1 MLLSSLLTK
10 SLAVKV
16 VLGVAGISATGVGVA
31 AETGSLPAPVQ
42 QVAYQVAGGLGVPA
56 ATSGGT
62 VRAADDA
69 GATPEPSGSPEPSES
84 PEPGSSAGPTAGPT
98 PEPSGDRGGPDAI
111 GPAAKGLCRAYHAG
125 HRPGGSADSTAFRA
139 LAVAAASAGGVDA
152 YCARILGSPA
162 PVPSASVSSRHSDRS
177 TPHPSGDPGGK
188 DRHGTGTAS
197 PAPPSGHGSGHD
209 SGHGPR

>member
-1 MLLSSLLTK
+1 RKGHAPRARWAGRMLPPSLRTM

-84 PEPGSSAGPTAGPT
+84 PEPSGSQEPGSSAGPTAGPT
-98 PEPSGDRGGPDAI
+98 PEPSGDRGGPDAT
-111 GPAAKGLCRAYHAG
+111 GPAAK
-125 HRPGGSADSTAFRA
+125 
-139 LAVAAASAGGVDA
+139 
-152 YCARILGSPA
+152 
-162 PVPSASVSSRHSDRS
+162 
-177 TPHPSGDPGGK
+177 
-188 DRHGTGTAS
+188 
-197 PAPPSGHGSGHD
+197 
-209 SGHGPR
+209 